1 MPYEAREASRAYESI
16 TTQQRGARDRSP
28 RAELRS
34 SPERSACDSRRA
46 DLPLA
51 IA

>member
-34 SPERSACDSRRA
+34 SPEVSASPESRA
-46 DLPLA
+46 
-51 IA
+51 